1 LGTRNGRDVSNKDVP
16 GVTHSWLVGGGQGAV
31 VHEVTCGDVS
41 EGEGNV
47 ERLLRSRFGRQLQ
60 RGKREREVVS
70 LRVPKEK
77 CGREWLSA
85 G

>member
-1 LGTRNGRDVSNKDVP
+1 
-16 GVTHSWLVGGGQGAV
+16 